1 MDNPRQLMKTA
12 QGQLTTTSELLMTE
26 ECMLGETD
34 FECWCKLWKASASD
48 PDVDSEEWL
57 DFSDHIQEH
66 FHSNYD
72 NFFDE
77 FYFWNDFSGDRTL
90 DLKIAKPS
98 VLTSRLLLD
107 LQKYL
112 QMHGQGMWR
121 IRIPV
126 YFNPHDPRRV
136 IVVYPHAI
144 DIPPLCEVTC
154 AGRRGCANCYLLRSQ
169 AAARELLR

>member
-1 MDNPRQLMKTA
+1 MDKLKQLMKTA
-12 QGQLTTTSELLMTE
+12 QGQLTTTSELLLTE
-26 ECMLGETD
+26 ERTLGETD

-66 FHSNYD
+66 FRTNYD
-72 NFFDE
+72 KFFDE

-90 DLKIAKPS
+90 DLKIAKSS

-112 QMHGQGMWR
+112 QLHGQGMWR

-126 YFNPHDPRRV
+126 YFKPNDPRRV
-136 IVVYPHAI
+136 VVVYPHAI
-144 DIPPLCEVTC
+144 DIPPLCEAPC
-154 AGRRGCANCYLLRSQ
+154 AGRRGCGNCYLLRSQ
-169 AAARELLR
+169 AAAQELLS